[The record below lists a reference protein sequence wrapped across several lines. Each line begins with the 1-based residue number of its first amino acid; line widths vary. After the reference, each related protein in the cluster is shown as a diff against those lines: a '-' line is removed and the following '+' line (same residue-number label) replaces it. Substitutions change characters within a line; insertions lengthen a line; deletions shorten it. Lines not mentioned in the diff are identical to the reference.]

1 MVTEQEKEFLQIYQ
15 NADDAGK
22 GLLFGMLLC
31 FAYCGEDFI
40 NEIQEVQG
48 DKDEMMAVIAKHA
61 AALSEVIA
69 V

>member
-1 MVTEQEKEFLQIYQ
+1 MATAQEKEFLQIYL
-15 NADDAGK
+15 NADNAGK
-22 GLLFGMLLC
+22 ALIFGMLLC

-48 DKDEMMAVIAKHA
+48 DKDAMMAVIAKHA
-61 AALSEVIA
+61 ADLSEVIA

>member
-1 MVTEQEKEFLQIYQ
+1 MAAAQEKELIQIYK

-22 GLLFGMLLC
+22 ALIFGMLLC

-48 DKDEMMAVIAKHA
+48 DKDEMMAVIANHA